1 MSVEGVNCSTRTDSA
16 TPPASNSSNEIEVA
30 LRGME
35 QTIGEDIQENYTHI
49 HGQRMNTSSPLSCPS
64 SPLSTG
70 KISTFSSNSS
80 TIADTSSSS
89 RSLTVQNNHACQT
102 VHISD
107 WPTNVSGLFFL
118 VKTPK
123 IYLELNSN

>member
-1 MSVEGVNCSTRTDSA
+1 MSVDGVNCSTRTDSA
-16 TPPASNSSNEIEVA
+16 TPPASISSNEMEVA

-35 QTIGEDIQENYTHI
+35 QNIGEDIQENYTHI

-70 KISTFSSNSS
+70 KIHSTFNTNSS
-80 TIADTSSSS
+80 TIADSASSP

-107 WPTNVSGLFFL
+107 WPTNVTGWYLFFL

-123 IYLELNSN
+123 FISN